1 MALCLPRFL
10 TTLLLAATAA
20 TGACAAELGDARISS
35 YAGQQLV
42 ADIELT
48 ALENPAAPVQ
58 VRLAHPDVYR
68 GANIAMPAVLS
79 SLTMTVMQRDGKQF
93 LHLTSLK
100 PVDAD
105 HLHLYLELVEGTHRA
120 VRLSTLWLS
129 PDPNPAP
136 VAPPSAVVR
145 EEVPAQPRVAASAP
159 APAAAPAP
167 APASAPA
174 PSARHEV
181 LARPSAPHA
190 PLRFAAPVQASQMP
204 LVSKSAPAACAPQP
218 NEQAKVCVALDSKNA
233 ALRTQIAQLE
243 QKVKVL
249 QVSMHEGPAA
259 APLTAQPVKPAV
271 SGPAPI
277 LPQKRRKH
285 VEPEPAS
292 GLPWLAIGLGSGVLL
307 ALAGAAAWL
316 VRRRRAPANHP
327 TPSLAVTRD
336 GIKSRLMPGP

>member
-1 MALCLPRFL
+1 
-10 TTLLLAATAA
+10 
-20 TGACAAELGDARISS
+20 
-35 YAGQQLV
+35 
-42 ADIELT
+42 
-48 ALENPAAPVQ
+48 
-58 VRLAHPDVYR
+58 
-68 GANIAMPAVLS
+68 
-79 SLTMTVMQRDGKQF
+79 
-93 LHLTSLK
+93 
-100 PVDAD
+100 
-105 HLHLYLELVEGTHRA
+105 
-120 VRLSTLWLS
+120 
-129 PDPNPAP
+129 
-136 VAPPSAVVR
+136 
-145 EEVPAQPRVAASAP
+145 
-159 APAAAPAP
+159 
-167 APASAPA
+167 
-174 PSARHEV
+174 
-181 LARPSAPHA
+181 
-190 PLRFAAPVQASQMP
+190 MP
-204 LVSKSAPAACAPQP
+204 LVSKPAPAACTPQP